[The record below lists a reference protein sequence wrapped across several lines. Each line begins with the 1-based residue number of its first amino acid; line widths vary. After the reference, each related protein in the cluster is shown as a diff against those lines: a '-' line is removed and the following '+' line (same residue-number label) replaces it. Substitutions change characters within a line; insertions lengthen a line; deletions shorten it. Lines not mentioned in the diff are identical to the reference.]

1 MGVKRSIPSSKGFD
15 EAFSKPDR
23 KVSTKHFVLLLKGND
38 LGYARI
44 GVAVRKKD
52 IKLAVQRN
60 RIRRK
65 IKGSFRINIS
75 KLTAADHVV
84 FVKKN
89 ITDDSDVI
97 KKELEDLW
105 QKTEKLI

>member
-1 MGVKRSIPSSKGFD
+1 MGVKRSIPSSEGFN
-15 EAFSKPDR
+15 EAFTNPDR
-23 KVSTKHFVLLLKGND
+23 KASTKHFMLLLKEND

-65 IKGSFRINIS
+65 IKGSFRANIL
-75 KLTAADHVV
+75 KLTAADYVV

-89 ITDDSDVI
+89 ITDDSAVI
-97 KKELEDLW
+97 TKELEDLW
-105 QKTEKLI
+105 QKIEKLI

>member
-1 MGVKRSIPSSKGFD
+1 MGVKRSIPSSEGFN
-15 EAFSKPDR
+15 EAFSNPDR
-23 KVSTKHFVLLLKGND
+23 KVSTKHFMLLLKEND

-65 IKGSFRINIS
+65 IKGNLIVFRLMLFFLS
-75 KLTAADHVV
+75 LRAL
-84 FVKKN
+84 KN
-89 ITDDSDVI
+89 Y
-97 KKELEDLW
+97 
-105 QKTEKLI
+105 KLIP

>member
-1 MGVKRSIPSSKGFD
+1 MGVKRSIPSSEGFN
-15 EAFSKPDR
+15 EAFSNPDR
-23 KVSTKHFVLLLKGND
+23 KVSSKHFMLLLKEND

-65 IKGSFRINIS
+65 IKGSFRVNIA
-75 KLTAADHVV
+75 KLKAADHVI

-89 ITDDSDVI
+89 ITDDSAAI
-97 KKELEDLW
+97 KKELENLW
-105 QKTEKLI
+105 QKIEKRI

>member
-1 MGVKRSIPSSKGFD
+1 MGVKRSIPSSEGFN
-15 EAFSKPDR
+15 EAFSNPDR
-23 KVSTKHFVLLLKGND
+23 KVSSKHFMLLLKEND

-89 ITDDSDVI
+89 ITDGGDEI

-105 QKTEKLI
+105 QKIEKLI